1 MIGQSF
7 DIAFNEVQKL
17 VSKFRQNEGFYLS
30 SDFSEA
36 DTRKDFIDKFWSAI
50 GWDVNH
56 ETQTNPYEQEVKVER
71 SVAGNERR
79 RRADY
84 AFLAPNF
91 RDVLFC
97 VEAKKPSVELEN
109 RDYYFQTIRYGWNT
123 HTPLAVLTDF
133 EQFHILDSRYKP
145 DIDSILQ
152 RGIKKYRYTD
162 YADPERFRE
171 IYHLFS
177 REAVANGSLEKFV
190 EALPK
195 PSAKARQ
202 HSLFAAGVYQS
213 VDESFLQKLDEYRG
227 ELARG
232 FKTRNPNLN
241 GLQLTEV
248 TQRTLDRLVFMRF
261 LEDKLIETEPL
272 VEKLASKTFAWR
284 AFISMS
290 ARLDRSYNGIVFKKH
305 ELLDAASFQA
315 DEQIFSNVCESLSHI
330 NSPYDFNAIPI
341 HILGNIYERF
351 LGKTITVTNKEARI
365 EEKPEVRKA
374 GGVYYT
380 PEYIVRHI
388 IENTVGRVIKGKTP
402 REIRDMRFADIACG
416 SGSFLLSIYD
426 LLLRHHTAYYNG
438 SKRNRAEG
446 LRAGCRKHE
455 DGTLRLSLIQRRE
468 ILLNNIYGVD
478 IDSQAVEVAQ
488 LSLYLKLLEDETA
501 ASARV
506 YQLELR
512 DALLPSLSKNIV
524 SGNSLIGL
532 DILDGC
538 LFRDDEELRLKP
550 MNFETIFP
558 HIIDGGGFDAIVGN
572 PPYVRTERLDKEQ
585 LNYFRKKYSAEGQTD
600 LYLLFI
606 ERALMLLKKN
616 GYFGYITPKF
626 LLFNLDAEATRKKM
640 MKAKITKIADV
651 GQAFKGVNT
660 ECAITILQKGKSDQ
674 NKVDIEGMN
683 TKGATVWTN
692 TVSQKSFRDLPNT
705 IFNVYLTERDLV
717 VIKKVLRQSA
727 LLGSLLSI
735 KRGMEI
741 GKKAVKDSAG
751 NIKTLLGEDVGRYNI
766 AFGYTYVE
774 DDSGEVNRLLSHSK
788 VEEKI
793 LIRRVCSDLTATID
807 QAGFFYTKNLYGAI
821 NQSEM
826 SLLYLL
832 GLINS
837 RLMNFFF
844 KKYFTTKKADIFP
857 EFQKYQLDGLPIRSI
872 DFSDSR
878 DTSRHDKIVRL
889 VEQVLIANQQ
899 LATVR
904 TDSEN
909 TYYKNKCASLDRQ
922 IDQLVYELYNLSKG
936 DIEIVETEW
945 RSKAQKEYI
954 RAS

>member
-7 DIAFNEVQKL
+7 EVSFNEIQNL
-17 VSKFRQNEGFYLS
+17 VTTFRQNEEFYLS
-30 SDFSEA
+30 PAFSEA
-36 DTRKDFIDKFWSAI
+36 EARRDFIDKFWSAI

-56 ETQTNPYEQEVKVER
+56 ETQTNPYEQEVKVEHGGI
-71 SVAGNERR
+71 GNERR

-91 RDVLFC
+91 RDVLFY
-97 VEAKKPSVELEN
+97 VEAKKPSLELEN
-109 RDYYFQTIRYGWNT
+109 RDHYFQTIRYGWNS
-123 HTPLAVLTDF
+123 HTSLAVLTDF
-133 EQFHILDSRYKP
+133 EQFHILDCRYKP

-162 YADPERFRE
+162 YTDPERFRE

-177 REAVANGSLEKFV
+177 REAVASGSLERFV
-190 EALPK
+190 VTLPK

-202 HSLFAAGVYQS
+202 RALFATGVYQS
-213 VDESFLQKLDEYRG
+213 VDESFLQKLDEYRE
-227 ELARG
+227 ELARA
-232 FKTRNPNLN
+232 FKSKNPNLN
-241 GLQLTEV
+241 GIQLTEV

-272 VEKLASKTFAWR
+272 VEELASRSIAWR
-284 AFISMS
+284 AFIAMS
-290 ARLDRSYNGIVFKKH
+290 ARLDRSYNGIVFKRH
-305 ELLDAASFQA
+305 DLLDAPSFQA
-315 DEQIFSNVCESLSHI
+315 DEQVFTNICDSLSHI

-341 HILGNIYERF
+341 HILGSIYERF

-388 IENTVGRVIKGKTP
+388 VENTVGKVIKGKTP
-402 REIRDMRFADIACG
+402 QEIRDLRFADIACG
-416 SGSFLLSIYD
+416 SGSFLLGVYD
-426 LLLRHHTAYYNG
+426 LLLRHHTAYYNA

-455 DGTLRLSLIQRRE
+455 DGTLRLSLVQRRE

-501 ASARV
+501 SSARV

-524 SGNSLIGL
+524 CGNSLIGL
-532 DILDGC
+532 DILDG
-538 LFRDDEELRLKP
+538 LLLASDEELKLKP
-550 MNFETIFP
+550 MNFEDAFP
-558 HIIDGGGFDAIVGN
+558 QIMRAGGFDAIVGN
-572 PPYVRTERLDKEQ
+572 PPYVRTERLDRKQ
-585 LNYFRKKYSAEGQTD
+585 LDYFRRAFSAEGQTD

-606 ERALMLLKKN
+606 ERALRLLKKDS
-616 GYFGYITPKF
+616 YFGYITPKF
-626 LLFNLDAEATRKKM
+626 LLFNLDAEPTRKKIM
-640 MKAKITKIADV
+640 EGKITKIADV

-660 ECAITILQKGKSDQ
+660 ECAVTILQNSLMNQD
-674 NKVDIEGMN
+674 KVNIEVMN
-683 TKGATVWTN
+683 TRGAIVWTN
-692 TVSQKSFRDLPNT
+692 TVSQESFCSLPNT
-705 IFNVYLTERDLV
+705 IFNVYLTEPDLL
-717 VIKKVLRQSA
+717 VIRKMLRQSTP
-727 LLGSLLSI
+727 LGSLLSI

-741 GKKAVKDSAG
+741 GKKAVKGSTG
-751 NIKTLLGEDVGRYNI
+751 NIKTLLGEDVGRYSI
-766 AFGYTYVE
+766 AFGDTYVE
-774 DDSGEVNRLLSHSK
+774 DDSDEVKRLLSHSQ

-807 QAGFFYTKNLYGAI
+807 YTGFFYTKNLYGAI

-837 RLMNFFF
+837 RLMNYSF
-844 KKYFTTKKADIFP
+844 KKYFTTKKTDIFP

-872 DFSDSR
+872 NFSDFR
-878 DTSRHDKIVRL
+878 DASGHEKMIRL
-889 VEQVLIANQQ
+889 VEQMIMARKQ
-899 LATVR
+899 LMTAR
-904 TDSEN
+904 TDSES
-909 TYYKNKCASLDRQ
+909 TYYQNKCTALDRQ
-922 IDQLVYELYNLSKG
+922 IDRLVYELYDLSI
-936 DIEIVETEW
+936 DEIEIVEAGL
-945 RSKAQKEYI
+945 SSYYAN
-954 RAS
+954 